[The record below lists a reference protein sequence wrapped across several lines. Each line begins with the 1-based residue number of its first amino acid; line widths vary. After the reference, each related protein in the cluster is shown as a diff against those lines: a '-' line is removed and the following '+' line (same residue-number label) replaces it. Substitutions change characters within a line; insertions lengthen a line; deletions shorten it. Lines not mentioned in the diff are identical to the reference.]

1 VTSAVIDRLQQN
13 AAILAKE
20 GKRRAAVVCLRR
32 AITIENRSAPL
43 HASLGILLYQT
54 GEFVEAVA
62 HLRRAVSLDSDDP
75 KTLHAYGSALHALGD
90 GDGAVAAME
99 RGLRIADD
107 ARLRYDLAM
116 VLLAN
121 GDYARGFAEHESR
134 AQHTSMKEHAPPLW
148 QGEDLAGRT
157 ILVHAEQGMGDTIQF
172 ARYIPL
178 LAERGARVI
187 FGVPPSLRGL
197 FAGFPGTAGVT
208 SVVEA
213 ASLADFHVPLMSLPH
228 RFGTQLRSIPPA
240 PYLTVPG
247 TLKAR
252 LKRPPGT
259 NIAAGIVWAGS
270 AKYSSDRHRS
280 LPVEEFLALAEL
292 PCVALHSLQVGP
304 RSADLAAAGGD
315 ALVTDLST
323 QLTDFAIT
331 AAVLNEIDLV
341 ITVDTAVAHLAG
353 AMGRP
358 CWVLLPFSADW
369 RWLRTREDSP
379 WYPSLR
385 LFRQTSPGDW
395 PGVMQ
400 RVRNA
405 LEAWDP
411 SGITPN
417 DAR

>member
-1 VTSAVIDRLQQN
+1 VTATAAEGLFQRASALG
-13 AAILAKE
+13 KE
-20 GKRRAAVVCLRR
+20 GKLRVAVACLRR
-32 AITIENRSAPL
+32 AIALEPRSP
-43 HASLGILLYQT
+43 LLYRAL
-54 GEFVEAVA
+54 GVFLYRMAAFEEAA
-62 HLRRAVSLDSDDP
+62 AQLRRSLEFEPGSAV
-75 KTLHAYGSALHALGD
+75 TLQAYGSALHALGD
-90 GDGAVAAME
+90 AAGAVAAMDQAL
-99 RGLRIADD
+99 GIADD
-107 ARLRYDLAM
+107 LRLRYDLAM

-121 GDYARGFAEHESR
+121 GDFARGFAEHEHR
-134 AQHTSMKEHAPPLW
+134 RIQTSLKDAPPLW

-292 PCVALHSLQVGP
+292 PRVALHSLQVGP

-315 ALVTDLST
+315 ALVTDLSP

-369 RWLRTREDSP
+369 RWLRNREDSP

-411 SGITPN
+411 SGITPD
-417 DAR
+417 DAG